1 MKEKPKKTIKKT
13 EAIKPVLA
21 PAKKVRIFEGSTA
34 SKKKGGHCELDN
46 GYGWDYCRKLMCA
59 KIP

>member
-34 SKKKGGHCELDN
+34 SKKKKGVIVN
-46 GYGWDYCRKLMCA
+46 
-59 KIP
+59 